1 MEKKTVLVLFPCAP
15 EEREILIRQT
25 GERCHILFREED
37 WTVEQYRQALGD
49 AHVIL
54 GEPRNEDFPF
64 CTRLELM
71 HSPCS
76 GVNYYVQ
83 GGTFPR
89 DAIFCCMTGGYGNII
104 AEHMLAMTLSL
115 CRRLPEYRD
124 QQREHKWQLRKY
136 DKQLE
141 GSTVLILGAGDIGT
155 NAARLFKMMDCR
167 ITGVRRVVRDVPKEF
182 DAMITLEQ
190 VDTVLPEADIVI
202 CCMPHT
208 PLTQGFFTKARF
220 EKMKST
226 AIFVNVG
233 RGTLVD
239 HEALADVLNEGKIF
253 GAALD
258 VTFPEPLPE
267 NHPLWKCRNV
277 LITPHVSGQTFAGL
291 KDKENFFFQ
300 VCKENLENYRDRN
313 PLQNQVDLKT
323 GYRVTTN

>member
-1 MEKKTVLVLFPCAP
+1 MGVGADGYADHPDFP
-15 EEREILIRQT
+15 
-25 GERCHILFREED
+25 
-37 WTVEQYRQALGD
+37 

-54 GEPRNEDFPF
+54 TN
-64 CTRLELM
+64 
-71 HSPCS
+71 
-76 GVNYYVQ
+76 
-83 GGTFPR
+83 
-89 DAIFCCMTGGYGNII
+89 ATGAFGRPI
-104 AEHMLAMTLSL
+104 AEYAFGAVFTLM
-115 CRRLPEYRD
+115 RRFHQYRD
-124 QQREHKWQLRKY
+124 CQKEAKWQRQGDELSPTGKH
-136 DKQLE
+136 
-141 GSTVLILGAGDIGT
+141 VLILGAGDIGT
-155 NAARLFKMMDCR
+155 NAAQLFKMMDCR
-167 ITGVRRVVRDVPKEF
+167 ITGVRRVVRNVPQEF

-190 VDTVLPEADIVI
+190 VDEYLPEADIVI

-239 HEALADVLNEGKIF
+239 HEALAEVLNEGKIY

-258 VTFPEPLPE
+258 VTNPEPLPE

-291 KDKENFFFQ
+291 KDKEDFFFRM
-300 VCKENLENYRDRN
+300 CRENLEAYRDGK
-313 PLQNQVDLKT
+313 PLQNRVDLKT

>member
-1 MEKKTVLVLFPCAP
+1 MSDKKIPLLITGGMPEYLMERILTDGYDMQHIENPTEEELAAAEVIVGFPPVPRLSSAKNLRWLQIP
-15 EEREILIRQT
+15 WS
-25 GERCHILFREED
+25 GADGYADHPDFP
-37 WTVEQYRQALGD
+37 

-54 GEPRNEDFPF
+54 TN
-64 CTRLELM
+64 
-71 HSPCS
+71 
-76 GVNYYVQ
+76 
-83 GGTFPR
+83 
-89 DAIFCCMTGGYGNII
+89 ATGSFGRPI
-104 AEHMLAMTLSL
+104 AEYAFGAVFTLM
-115 CRRLPEYRD
+115 RRFHQYRD
-124 QQREHKWQLRKY
+124 CQKEAKWQRQGDELSPTGKH
-136 DKQLE
+136 
-141 GSTVLILGAGDIGT
+141 VLILGAGDIGT
-155 NAARLFKMMDCR
+155 NAAQLFKMMDCR
-167 ITGVRRVVRDVPKEF
+167 ITGVRRVVRNVPQEF

-190 VDTVLPEADIVI
+190 VDEYLPEADIVI

-239 HEALADVLNEGKIF
+239 HEALAEVLNEGKIY

-258 VTFPEPLPE
+258 VTNPEPLPE

-291 KDKENFFFQ
+291 KDKEDFFFRM
-300 VCKENLENYRDRN
+300 CRENLEAYRDGK
-313 PLQNQVDLKT
+313 PLQNRVDLKT

>member
-1 MEKKTVLVLFPCAP
+1 MSEKKIPLLITGGMPEYLMENILTDGYEMKHIEDPTDAQLAAAEVIVGFPPVPRLSVAANLKWLQIP
-15 EEREILIRQT
+15 WSGADGYADHPDFPAHVTLTNAT
-25 GERCHILFREED
+25 GAFGRPIAEYAFGAVFTLMRRFH
-37 WTVEQYRQALGD
+37 QYRDCQK
-49 AHVIL
+49 
-54 GEPRNEDFPF
+54 E
-64 CTRLELM
+64 C
-71 HSPCS
+71 
-76 GVNYYVQ
+76 
-83 GGTFPR
+83 
-89 DAIFCCMTGGYGNII
+89 
-104 AEHMLAMTLSL
+104 
-115 CRRLPEYRD
+115 
-124 QQREHKWQLRKY
+124 KWQRQGDEMNPTGKH
-136 DKQLE
+136 
-141 GSTVLILGAGDIGT
+141 VLILGAGDIGT

-167 ITGVRRVVRDVPKEF
+167 ITGVRRVVRDIPREF

-190 VDTVLPEADIVI
+190 VDEVLPEADIVI

-239 HEALADVLNEGKIF
+239 HEALAEVLNEGKLY

-267 NHPLWKCRNV
+267 DHPLWKCRNV

-291 KDKENFFFQ
+291 KDKEEFFFRM
-300 VCKENLENYRDRN
+300 CRENLEAYRDEKPLRN
-313 PLQNQVDLKT
+313 LVDLKT

>member
-1 MEKKTVLVLFPCAP
+1 MADKKIPLLITGGMPEYLMECILTDGYDMQHIEDPTEEELAAAEVIVGFPPVPRLSSAKNLRWLQIP
-15 EEREILIRQT
+15 WS
-25 GERCHILFREED
+25 GADGYADHPDFP
-37 WTVEQYRQALGD
+37 

-54 GEPRNEDFPF
+54 TN
-64 CTRLELM
+64 
-71 HSPCS
+71 
-76 GVNYYVQ
+76 
-83 GGTFPR
+83 
-89 DAIFCCMTGGYGNII
+89 ATGAFGRPI
-104 AEHMLAMTLSL
+104 AEYAFGAVFTLM
-115 CRRLPEYRD
+115 RRFHQYRD
-124 QQREHKWQLRKY
+124 CQKEAKWQRQGDELSPTGKH
-136 DKQLE
+136 
-141 GSTVLILGAGDIGT
+141 VLILGAGDIGT
-155 NAARLFKMMDCR
+155 NAAQLFKMMDCR
-167 ITGVRRVVRDVPKEF
+167 ITGVRRVVRNVPQEF

-190 VDTVLPEADIVI
+190 VDEYLPEADIVI

-239 HEALADVLNEGKIF
+239 HEALAEVLNEGKIY

-267 NHPLWKCRNV
+267 DHPLWKCRNV

-291 KDKENFFFQ
+291 KDKEDYFFR
-300 VCKENLENYRDRN
+300 VCRENLVAYREGKT
-313 PLQNQVDLKT
+313 LQNQVELNT

>member
-1 MEKKTVLVLFPCAP
+1 MADKKISLLITGGMPEYLMERILTDGYDMQHIENPTEEELAAAEVIVGFPPVPRLSSAKNLRWLQIP
-15 EEREILIRQT
+15 WS
-25 GERCHILFREED
+25 GADGYADHPDFP
-37 WTVEQYRQALGD
+37 

-54 GEPRNEDFPF
+54 TN
-64 CTRLELM
+64 
-71 HSPCS
+71 
-76 GVNYYVQ
+76 
-83 GGTFPR
+83 
-89 DAIFCCMTGGYGNII
+89 ATGAFGRPI
-104 AEHMLAMTLSL
+104 AEYAFGAVFTLM
-115 CRRLPEYRD
+115 RRFHQYRD
-124 QQREHKWQLRKY
+124 CQKEAKWQRQGDELSPTGKH
-136 DKQLE
+136 
-141 GSTVLILGAGDIGT
+141 VLILGAGDIGT
-155 NAARLFKMMDCR
+155 NAAQLFKMMDCR
-167 ITGVRRVVRDVPKEF
+167 ITGVRRVVRNVPQEF

-190 VDTVLPEADIVI
+190 VDEYLPEADIVI

-239 HEALADVLNEGKIF
+239 HEALAEVLNEGKIY

-258 VTFPEPLPE
+258 VTNPEPLPE

-291 KDKENFFFQ
+291 KDKEDFFFRM
-300 VCKENLENYRDRN
+300 CRENLEAYRDGK
-313 PLQNQVDLKT
+313 PLQNRVDLKT

>member
-1 MEKKTVLVLFPCAP
+1 MADRKIPLLITGGMPEYLMEKILTDGYEMKHIENPSDEELAAAEVIVGFPPVPRLSAAANLKWLQIPWSGADGYADHPDFPGHVLLTNA
-15 EEREILIRQT
+15 T
-25 GERCHILFREED
+25 GAFGRPIAEYAFAAVFSLMRRFH
-37 WTVEQYRQALGD
+37 QYRDCQKEAKWERQGD
-49 AHVIL
+49 
-54 GEPRNEDFPF
+54 
-64 CTRLELM
+64 EL
-71 HSPCS
+71 SP
-76 GVNYYVQ
+76 
-83 GGTFPR
+83 
-89 DAIFCCMTGGYGNII
+89 TGK
-104 AEHMLAMTLSL
+104 H
-115 CRRLPEYRD
+115 
-124 QQREHKWQLRKY
+124 
-136 DKQLE
+136 
-141 GSTVLILGAGDIGT
+141 VLILGAGDIGT

-208 PLTQGFFTKARF
+208 PLTQGFFTKERF

-300 VCKENLENYRDRN
+300 VCKENLENYRDGK